1 MLSVSREVGVVNQ
14 IEYLGRSYAGEDV
27 SSYHILKFGEIV
39 YTKSPLYSNPYGIIQ
54 CNRYK
59 TGIVS
64 TMYAVYKVKNGINP
78 VYVEKYFGLDT
89 RLNNYLRPL
98 VNKGAKND
106 MKINNEDVLN
116 GFFAYPTID
125 EQNKIVNFLDLIQ
138 RKIDILESK
147 ISILKKYKK
156 GIKKIVVKDS
166 VKYWKN
172 TSLNGINLM
181 NFLVEIK
188 EYNENDGAYVHVTLS
203 KEGIST
209 KTERYDRDF
218 LVKSDDKKYRI
229 TRSGQLCYNPA
240 NLKFGVICLNNYS
253 TGIFSPIYVTFK
265 IKNIVP
271 EYLELIVT
279 SNDFINYSMRYQQ
292 GTVYERMSV
301 SVEDF
306 LKIKISPMDIKE
318 QLKYAKI
325 SYCIDKKISKLDNE
339 LMILQKFKNNLLNK
353 LFI

>member
-1 MLSVSREVGVVNQ
+1 
-14 IEYLGRSYAGEDV
+14 
-27 SSYHILKFGEIV
+27 
-39 YTKSPLYSNPYGIIQ
+39 
-54 CNRYK
+54 
-59 TGIVS
+59 
-64 TMYAVYKVKNGINP
+64 
-78 VYVEKYFGLDT
+78 
-89 RLNNYLRPL
+89 
-98 VNKGAKND
+98 
-106 MKINNEDVLN
+106 
-116 GFFAYPTID
+116 
-125 EQNKIVNFLDLIQ
+125 
-138 RKIDILESK
+138 
-147 ISILKKYKK
+147 
-156 GIKKIVVKDS
+156 
-166 VKYWKN
+166 
-172 TSLNGINLM
+172 M

-203 KEGIST
+203 IEGIST

-240 NLKFGVICLNNYS
+240 NLKFGVICLNNYG

-279 SNDFINYSMRYQQ
+279 STDFINYSMRYQQ

-306 LKIKISPMDIKE
+306 LKIQISPLDIKE

>member
-1 MLSVSREVGVVNQ
+1 MSNYYIIQKGQFAYN
-14 IEYLGRSYAGEDV
+14 
-27 SSYHILKFGEIV
+27 
-39 YTKSPLYSNPYGIIQ
+39 KSYSNGYPYGAI
-54 CNRYK
+54 K
-59 TGIVS
+59 
-64 TMYAVYKVKNGINP
+64 
-78 VYVEKYFGLDT
+78 
-89 RLNNYLRPL
+89 RLNNYDIGVLSSL
-98 VNKGAKND
+98 YICFQLKKTNSDYICFYFDSNKWNKEVRLISGEGARNHGLLNLSAD
-106 MKINNEDVLN
+106 DFFNISFFIPNCLEQEKISKFLLLL
-116 GFFAYPTID
+116 YK
-125 EQNKIVNFLDLIQ
+125 KIELM
-138 RKIDILESK
+138 ESK
-147 ISILKKYKK
+147 ITILKKYKK
-156 GIKKIVVKDS
+156 GIKKFVVKDS
-166 VKYWKN
+166 VRYWKN
-172 TSLNGINLM
+172 TSLSGINLM

-240 NLKFGVICLNNYS
+240 NLKFGVICLNNYG

-306 LKIKISPMDIKE
+306 LKIKISPLDIKE
-318 QLKYAKI
+318 QIKYAKI
-325 SYCIDKKISKLDNE
+325 SYYIDKKISKLDNE
-339 LMILQKFKNNLLNK
+339 LMILQKFKNNLINK